1 MTTKEWLNR
10 GYRIDTE
17 INALIKERDKALLMA
32 TSATADPGGEKVQT
46 SRRNTSE
53 DKFVNY
59 AAQEETINKRIDEL
73 YEIKN
78 EISQAISKVKDDT
91 LRKLLILRYINFEKW
106 EKVAEVL
113 HYDKRQVYR
122 LHGKALRN
130 VEKILMS
137 LNVTI
142 TL

>member
-59 AAQEETINKRIDEL
+59 AAYEETINKRLDEL

-106 EKVAEVL
+106 EAIAIHMSFTYQWVHVLHKRALKCVAEII
-113 HYDKRQVYR
+113 
-122 LHGKALRN
+122 N
-130 VEKILMS
+130 S
-137 LNVTI
+137 
-142 TL
+142 

>member
-1 MTTKEWLNR
+1 MTTKEWLIR

-59 AAQEETINKRIDEL
+59 AAYEETINKRLDEL

-106 EKVAEVL
+106 ERIAGL
-113 HYDKRQVYR
+113 MGYDERHVRR
-122 LHGKALRN
+122 LHGKALQAAKD
-130 VEKILMS
+130 VLECPL
-137 LNVTI
+137 
-142 TL
+142 